1 MAKVKCFEI
10 EGLFCWFWPMD
21 HEPPHFHAKRKGE
34 WEIRVKFTEQG
45 AAMFEVKWGVPPKSK
60 VLKALANAVRMHRM
74 ALLEEW
80 EKNVNP

>member
-21 HEPPHFHAKRKGE
+21 HEPPHFHAKRNGE

-45 AAMFEVKWGVPPKSK
+45 AAMFEVK
-60 VLKALANAVRMHRM
+60 
-74 ALLEEW
+74 
-80 EKNVNP
+80 